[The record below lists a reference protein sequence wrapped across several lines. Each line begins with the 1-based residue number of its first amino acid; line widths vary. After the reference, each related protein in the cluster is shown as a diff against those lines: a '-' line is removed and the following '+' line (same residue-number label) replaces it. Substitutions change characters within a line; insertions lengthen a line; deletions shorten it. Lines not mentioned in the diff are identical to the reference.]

1 MILDK
6 IFLIFEDL
14 SLDNSYKTNS
24 YKKVCIG
31 LFVFAQHAQVKT
43 HNITENAEEVS
54 QENVY
59 PLLHDL
65 QDNGKENLL

>member
-1 MILDK
+1 MHELLGGKKEPIMLQRGDA
-6 IFLIFEDL
+6 E
-14 SLDNSYKTNS
+14 NNS

-31 LFVFAQHAQVKT
+31 LFVFAKHGHVKT